1 MPTHF
6 IFFAFLQSPEPKV
19 MDSSGEIS
27 QHWQVSKIFLSYLIA
42 ITGSFCTIQLMEKWR
57 SAIETRDKLILLMLS
72 SVALGGCGIW
82 CMHFTGMN
90 ALELT
95 REDGSVLTVNFEAG
109 LTILS
114 FICAVGGVFIGL
126 WIASADPFFLE
137 LEQEKRKNILVK
149 DLAATAMSDVV
160 NKQKVAK
167 RIKFIA
173 LFSRLPRIA
182 GGGLFAALGVLVMH
196 YLGMMAQRADVEMTL
211 SAGVVVVSVLIA
223 FFTATAAFWILFR
236 ALTFFQD
243 SEMLRLGS
251 ALIMGIAVCGT
262 HYSGMGAASYVY
274 TENTGMGHAGV
285 VMKGSQAAIL
295 ASHGSLL
302 FCYWVMTW
310 SVASSVRNIA
320 SMTSTLSKVSK
331 RDPGATG
338 PRKIVVGQVKMNESS
353 IRVSEHDVKANT
365 AGGPAAPEAP
375 RGLTVPQES
384 MADTGSKS
392 SVSEFDEV

>member
-1 MPTHF
+1 M
-6 IFFAFLQSPEPKV
+6 
-19 MDSSGEIS
+19 SSEVEGIS
-27 QHWQVSKIFLSYLIA
+27 QHWLVSKIFLSYLIA

-57 SAIETRDKLILLMLS
+57 SAIDTRDKFILMLLS
-72 SVALGGCGIW
+72 SIALGGCGIW

-90 ALELT
+90 ALELS
-95 REDGSVLTVNFEAG
+95 REDGSVLTVDFEAG

-114 FICAVGGVFIGL
+114 FICAVGGVFVGL
-126 WIASADPFFLE
+126 KIASADPFFLE
-137 LEQEKRKNILVK
+137 LEQEKRKSILVK
-149 DLAATAMSDVV
+149 DLASTAMSDVV

-196 YLGMMAQRADVEMTL
+196 YLGMMAQRTHADMTL
-211 SAGVVVVSVLIA
+211 TAGLVVLSVLIA

-236 ALTFFQD
+236 AD
-243 SEMLRLGS
+243 SELLRLGS

-262 HYSGMGAASYVY
+262 HYSGMGAASY
-274 TENTGMGHAGV
+274 TFNAEGMGDGGL

-320 SMTSTLSKVSK
+320 SMTSNLSKVSK
-331 RDPGATG
+331 RDHGPGVA
-338 PRKIVVGQVKMNESS
+338 RKIVVGQAKVANSSNRANETGPKPS
-353 IRVSEHDVKANT
+353 A
-365 AGGPAAPEAP
+365 PAAVVSVV
-375 RGLTVPQES
+375 RQES
-384 MADTGSKS
+384 VVDMDSKS
-392 SVSEFDEV
+392 SVSEFVEV

>member
-1 MPTHF
+1 MLG
-6 IFFAFLQSPEPKV
+6 AA
-19 MDSSGEIS
+19 MSSHVEEIS
-27 QHWQVSKIFLSYLIA
+27 QHWLVSKIFLSYLIA

-57 SAIETRDKLILLMLS
+57 SAIDTRDKLILMLLS
-72 SVALGGCGIW
+72 SIALGGCGIW

-95 REDGSVLTVNFEAG
+95 RDDGSVLTVDFEAG

-114 FICAVGGVFIGL
+114 FICAVGGVFVGL
-126 WIASADPFFLE
+126 KIASADPFFLE

-149 DLAATAMSDVV
+149 DLASTAMADVV

-196 YLGMMAQRADVEMTL
+196 YLGMMAQRTHADMTL
-211 SAGVVVVSVLIA
+211 TAGLVVLSVLIA

-243 SEMLRLGS
+243 SELLRLGS
-251 ALIMGIAVCGT
+251 ALTMGIAVCGT
-262 HYSGMGAASYVY
+262 HYSGMGAASY
-274 TENTGMGHAGV
+274 TFNAEGMGDGGL

-320 SMTSTLSKVSK
+320 SMTSNLSKVSK
-331 RDPGATG
+331 RDHGPGGA
-338 PRKIVVGQVKMNESS
+338 RKIVVGKAKVADSNNRANENGPKPSAPAPDVSLARQESVVDMDKSS
-353 IRVSEHDVKANT
+353 I
-365 AGGPAAPEAP
+365 
-375 RGLTVPQES
+375 
-384 MADTGSKS
+384 
-392 SVSEFDEV
+392 SEFVEV

>member
-1 MPTHF
+1 M
-6 IFFAFLQSPEPKV
+6 L
-19 MDSSGEIS
+19 
-27 QHWQVSKIFLSYLIA
+27 
-42 ITGSFCTIQLMEKWR
+42 
-57 SAIETRDKLILLMLS
+57 LS

-90 ALELT
+90 ALRLT
-95 REDGSVLTVNFEAG
+95 REDGSVLSVNFEAG
-109 LTILS
+109 LTALS

-126 WIASADPFFLE
+126 KIASADPFFLE

-149 DLAATAMSDVV
+149 DLEKTNMSDIV
-160 NKQKVAK
+160 NKSKVAK
-167 RIKFIA
+167 RIRIIA

-196 YLGMMAQRADVEMTL
+196 YLGMMAQRMEAEMTL
-211 SAGVVVVSVLIA
+211 TAGVVVVSVLIA

-262 HYSGMGAASYVY
+262 HYSGMGAASYTY
-274 TENTGMGHAGV
+274 AEQMDESTGV
-285 VMKGSQAAIL
+285 VFQGAQAAIL

-320 SMTSTLSKVSK
+320 SMASNLSKVST
-331 RDPGATG
+331 RPGASGT
-338 PRKIVVGQVKMNESS
+338 RKIVVGQTKVESSTRASETGGVSKANQSAKAGDTSQSAGNAKASQINESTIAS
-353 IRVSEHDVKANT
+353 AR
-365 AGGPAAPEAP
+365 
-375 RGLTVPQES
+375 ES
-384 MADTGSKS
+384 TE
-392 SVSEFDEV
+392 SEFHEV

>member
-1 MPTHF
+1 M
-6 IFFAFLQSPEPKV
+6 
-19 MDSSGEIS
+19 SSHVEEIS
-27 QHWQVSKIFLSYLIA
+27 QHWLVSKIFLSYLIA

-57 SAIETRDKLILLMLS
+57 SAIDTRDKLILMLLS
-72 SVALGGCGIW
+72 SIALD
-82 CMHFTGMN
+82 
-90 ALELT
+90 
-95 REDGSVLTVNFEAG
+95 DGSVLTVDFEAG

-114 FICAVGGVFIGL
+114 FICAVGGVFVGL
-126 WIASADPFFLE
+126 KIASADPFFLE

-149 DLAATAMSDVV
+149 DLASTAMADVV

-196 YLGMMAQRADVEMTL
+196 YLGMMAQRTHADMTL
-211 SAGVVVVSVLIA
+211 TAGLVVLSVLIA

-243 SEMLRLGS
+243 SELLRLGS
-251 ALIMGIAVCGT
+251 ALTMGIAVCGT
-262 HYSGMGAASYVY
+262 HYSGMGAASY
-274 TENTGMGHAGV
+274 TFNAEGMGDGGL

-320 SMTSTLSKVSK
+320 SMTSTQDCRWQSK
-331 RDPGATG
+331 
-338 PRKIVVGQVKMNESS
+338 
-353 IRVSEHDVKANT
+353 
-365 AGGPAAPEAP
+365 GG
-375 RGLTVPQES
+375 RQQ
-384 MADTGSKS
+384 
-392 SVSEFDEV
+392 